1 MSGNAESRARGA
13 ILAVPA
19 ATAAGGD
26 EPWRV
31 QTAERTLAQIRG
43 VARDA
48 GVTRLA
54 DITGLDRL
62 GLPVFQAM
70 RPLSRNISVT
80 SGKGLTRA
88 QAQVSALMEAIE
100 TWHAERVTIPAMAAT
115 IGAMR
120 RELPYAPEMLPG
132 LLAPPSSGRLRDD
145 VRLSWIPATVL
156 ATGAATWVPRELA
169 HLDFRVSKEPI
180 LPTFSASS
188 NGLASGMSRDEA
200 LLHALCEVVERE
212 SAVDGAAAWRD
223 AARGIRAD
231 SIPLPIAGLL
241 ERIDRAGVHWRVV
254 NLTGA
259 IGLPCFEVHLIEDG
273 LPPSR
278 GLGAHVDRQVALTR
292 ALTEAAQARVVR
304 IAGGRDDLYRELYLA
319 RASEN
324 ADLLRVESA
333 GRYADVLSLAVSTMR
348 EAIETVVVRI
358 NRHTGVSPL
367 VVDIARTDVAPD
379 ATVGVNVLLVIAP
392 GLRRPALT
400 RRGAPLIYR
409 LSADEAE
416 RAGTAPHAGTPEHA
430 SAPEHAGAPEDAG
443 TSEGSGTRRAVL
455 FVGPSLARGA
465 VLEALGD
472 RACEVEI
479 RPPVAQGDLLRLL
492 PHLPEIVAIV
502 DGRFGGAPAV
512 THKEIL
518 LLRERGT
525 TILGAGS
532 MGALRAAELDGLGME
547 GVGEVW
553 RLFRDGQLEAD
564 DEVALVHATEEYGC
578 APMSDALVSIR
589 HRMQAAAEAG
599 ILTPTRARF
608 LVDVARAQPYARR
621 TVEDIASAL
630 RLRQRGDAA
639 EWPGVQ
645 RERVEGRAAA
655 DQLRDADEQG
665 EQAVADWRAALTACP
680 GDVKREDA
688 RRLVCELRTRL
699 LASTGRGEQG
709 HANSRSRAV
718 APRSLTPSTLRPS
731 RTPRTRYLEELM
743 RDYIDVM
750 PDRHYVPAALVVS
763 LFKMRPESEPVIEQ
777 AARNIHGLLLRRA
790 LGIAARDDVG
800 ARLTRADASCEQE
813 ALAEGAQLVTLPVE
827 NGGAYARE
835 DARREATTISSGEG
849 WVHEKGWVDEEDR
862 LQALREHEAG
872 EWLMR
877 RVGTDAAAL
886 DRIAAA
892 LLVEPEQLVGAPYIE
907 AGTRSDGALRRALAL
922 TGAFADARQ
931 AAVRTLQDFER
942 LAEAPGIEALLAP
955 ERMVWWCA
963 RRWRRDEAAIWAEAR
978 RRWFLDRVELLT
990 AVRLTYLASSRNIL
1004 GRRLWTQ
1011 TARQAGVS

>member
-1 MSGNAESRARGA
+1 MSGSAENRAREA
-13 ILAVPA
+13 VLAAPA

-31 QTAERTLAQIRG
+31 QTPERTLAQIRG

-62 GLPVFQAM
+62 GLPVFQAI

-100 TWHAERVTIPAMAAT
+100 TWHAERVAIPAIEAT
-115 IGAMR
+115 VGAMR

-132 LLAPPSSGRLRDD
+132 RLAPRSSGRLRDD
-145 VRLSWIPATVL
+145 ARLSWIPATAL
-156 ATGAATWVPRELA
+156 ATGASTWVPRELA
-169 HLDFRVSKEPI
+169 HLDFRVSNEPI
-180 LPTFSASS
+180 LPTFAASS

-223 AARGIRAD
+223 AARGIRGD
-231 SIPLPIAGLL
+231 SIPMPIAGLL
-241 ERIDRAGVHWRVV
+241 ERIARAGVHWRVV

-278 GLGAHVDRQVALTR
+278 GLGAHVDREVALTR

-324 ADLLRVESA
+324 AELLRVESA
-333 GRYADVLSLAVSTMR
+333 GRYADVSSVAVSTMR
-348 EAIETVVVRI
+348 EAMETVVVRI
-358 NRHTGVSPL
+358 HRHTGASPL

-409 LSADEAE
+409 LSADDGPAAQASTPE
-416 RAGTAPHAGTPEHA
+416 RAGTPE
-430 SAPEHAGAPEDAG
+430 EAG

-455 FVGPSLARGA
+455 FIGPSLARGE
-465 VLEALGD
+465 VGEALGD
-472 RACEVEI
+472 HACEVEI

-492 PHLPEIVAIV
+492 PHPPEIVAIV

-518 LLRERGT
+518 LLHERGT

-547 GVGEVW
+547 GVGDVW

-589 HRMQAAAEAG
+589 HRMQAAADAG
-599 ILTPTRARF
+599 ILTPLRARL

-630 RLRQRGDAA
+630 RWREPDGTA
-639 EWPGVQ
+639 EWPCAP
-645 RERVEGRAAA
+645 RERVEGQAAA
-655 DQLRDADEQG
+655 GEPREADESG
-665 EQAVADWRAALTACP
+665 EQAVADWRAALAACP

-688 RRLVCELRTRL
+688 RLLVRELRARL
-699 LASTGRGEQG
+699 QSSDRRGTQG

-743 RDYIDVM
+743 RDYIDTR

-763 LFKMRPESEPVIEQ
+763 LFKMRPESDPVIEQ
-777 AARNIHGLLLRRA
+777 AARNTHGLLLRRA
-790 LGIAARDDVG
+790 LGIADGDDVG
-800 ARLTRADASCEQE
+800 AGLARADASGEQE
-813 ALAEGAQLVTLPVE
+813 AFAEGAQLVTLPVE
-827 NGGAYARE
+827 NGGACARE
-835 DARREATTISSGEG
+835 DARHEAATLSSG
-849 WVHEKGWVDEEDR
+849 KGWVDEEER
-862 LQALREHEAG
+862 LQALREREAG

-892 LLVEPEQLVGAPYIE
+892 LLVGPEQLVGAPYIE
-907 AGTRSDGALRRALAL
+907 AGTRSDGALRRALQL
-922 TGAFADARQ
+922 TGVFAAARQ
-931 AAVRTLQDFER
+931 AAVRTLRDFER
-942 LAEAPGIEALLAP
+942 LAEVPGIEALLAP
-955 ERMVWWCA
+955 ERMIWWCA
-963 RRWRRDEAAIWAEAR
+963 RRWHCEEASIWTEAR

-990 AVRLTYLASSRNIL
+990 AVRLTYLASSRDIL
-1004 GRRLWTQ
+1004 RRRLWTQ
-1011 TARQAGVS
+1011 TASPAGVS

>member
-1 MSGNAESRARGA
+1 MSGSAESRAREA
-13 ILAVPA
+13 IDAAPA
-19 ATAAGGD
+19 TMAAGGD

-31 QTAERTLAQIRG
+31 QTPERTLVQIRA

-100 TWHAERVTIPAMAAT
+100 TWHAERVTMPAMDAT

-132 LLAPPSSGRLRDD
+132 RLAPLSSGCMRDD
-145 VRLSWIPATVL
+145 ARLSWIPATAL
-156 ATGAATWVPRELA
+156 ATGASTWVPRELA
-169 HLDFRVSKEPI
+169 HLDFRVSNEPI

-231 SIPLPIAGLL
+231 SIPMPIAGLL
-241 ERIDRAGVHWRVV
+241 ERIARSGVRCRVV
-254 NLTGA
+254 NLTGP

-278 GLGAHVDRQVALTR
+278 GLGAHVDRQLALTR
-292 ALTEAAQARVVR
+292 AVTEAAQARAVR

-324 ADLLRVESA
+324 AELLRVESA
-333 GRYADVLSLAVSTMR
+333 GRYTDVSSLAVSTMR
-348 EAIETVVVRI
+348 EAIETVVARI
-358 NRHTGVSPL
+358 HRCTGVSPM
-367 VVDIARTDVAPD
+367 VVDIAQPHATPD
-379 ATVGVNVLLVIAP
+379 ATIGVNVLLVIAP

-409 LSADEAE
+409 LSADEIE
-416 RAGTAPHAGTPEHA
+416 RAGTAAHAGTPEHA
-430 SAPEHAGAPEDAG
+430 GAPEGTG
-443 TSEGSGTRRAVL
+443 TSEGSDTRRAVL
-455 FVGPSLARGA
+455 FVGPSISRGEI
-465 VLEALGD
+465 VEALGD

-479 RPPVAQGDLLRLL
+479 RPPVEQGDLLRLL
-492 PHLPEIVAIV
+492 PHPPEIVAII
-502 DGRFGGAPAV
+502 DGRFGGTPAV

-547 GVGEVW
+547 GVGDVW
-553 RLFRDGQLEAD
+553 RLFRDGQLESD
-564 DEVALVHATEEYGC
+564 DEVALVHATEEYRC
-578 APMSDALVSIR
+578 APMSEALVSIR
-589 HRMQAAAEAG
+589 HRMRAAVDAG
-599 ILTPTRARF
+599 ILTPTRARL

-630 RLRQRGDAA
+630 RLGERGEAA
-639 EWPGVQ
+639 EWPGAR
-645 RERVEGRAAA
+645 RERADGRAAA
-655 DQLRDADEQG
+655 TEPREADDAG
-665 EQAVADWRAALTACP
+665 EQAAADWRAAMAACP
-680 GDVKREDA
+680 RDVKREDA
-688 RRLVCELRTRL
+688 RLLVCELRTRL
-699 LASTGRGEQG
+699 IASPERGAAG
-709 HANSRSRAV
+709 SSNSRSRAI
-718 APRSLTPSTLRPS
+718 APGSRTPRTPRTPP
-731 RTPRTRYLEELM
+731 TPRTRYLEELM
-743 RDYIDVM
+743 RDYIDAM
-750 PDRHYVPAALVVS
+750 PDRNYVPDALVVS
-763 LFKMRPESEPVIEQ
+763 LFKMRPESDPVIEQ
-777 AARNIHGLLLRRA
+777 ATRNTHGLLLRRA
-790 LGIAARDDVG
+790 LGIAERDDVG
-800 ARLTRADASCEQE
+800 ASLARADASSCEKE
-813 ALAEGAQLVTLPVE
+813 AFADRARLPIMPAES
-827 NGGAYARE
+827 GGACARE
-835 DARREATTISSGEG
+835 NARREEPTLPPGDG
-849 WVHEKGWVDEEDR
+849 WLDEEER
-862 LQALREHEAG
+862 LQALREREAG

-886 DRIAAA
+886 DRLAAA

-907 AGTRSDGALRRALAL
+907 AGTRSDGALRRALVL
-922 TGAFADARQ
+922 SGAFGAARQ
-931 AAVRTLQDFER
+931 AAVRTLRDFER
-942 LAEAPGIEALLAP
+942 LAETPGIEALLAP
-955 ERMVWWCA
+955 ERMIWWCA
-963 RRWRRDEAAIWAEAR
+963 RRWHCEEAAIWTAAR

-990 AVRLTYLASSRNIL
+990 AVRLTYLAASRDIV
-1004 GRRLWTQ
+1004 GRRLWT
-1011 TARQAGVS
+1011 RMGQAAGAS

>member
-1 MSGNAESRARGA
+1 MSGSAESRAREA
-13 ILAVPA
+13 IDAAPA
-19 ATAAGGD
+19 AMAAGGD

-31 QTAERTLAQIRG
+31 QTPQRTLQQICA

-100 TWHAERVTIPAMAAT
+100 TWHAERVTMPAMEAT
-115 IGAMR
+115 IAAMR

-132 LLAPPSSGRLRDD
+132 RLAPLSSGRMRDD
-145 VRLSWIPATVL
+145 ARLSWIPATAL
-156 ATGAATWVPRELA
+156 ATGASTWVPRELA
-169 HLDFRVSKEPI
+169 HLDFRVSNEPI

-231 SIPLPIAGLL
+231 SIPMPIAGPL
-241 ERIDRAGVHWRVV
+241 ERIARAGVRWRVV

-292 ALTEAAQARVVR
+292 ALTEAAQARAVR

-324 ADLLRVESA
+324 AELLRVESA
-333 GRYADVLSLAVSTMR
+333 GRYTDVSSLAVSTMR
-348 EAIETVVVRI
+348 EAIETVVARI
-358 NRHTGVSPL
+358 HRCTGVSPM
-367 VVDIARTDVAPD
+367 VVDIAQPNAAPD
-379 ATVGVNVLLVIAP
+379 ATIGVNVLLVIAP
-392 GLRRPALT
+392 SLRRPALT

-409 LSADEAE
+409 LSADEIE
-416 RAGTAPHAGTPEHA
+416 EGAGTAADAGTR
-430 SAPEHAGAPEDAG
+430 EHAGAPEGAG

-455 FVGPSLARGA
+455 FVGPSLSRGEI
-465 VLEALGD
+465 VEALGD
-472 RACEVEI
+472 RACAVEI
-479 RPPVAQGDLLRLL
+479 RPPVEQGDLLRLL
-492 PHLPEIVAIV
+492 PHPPEIVAII
-502 DGRFGGAPAV
+502 DGRFGGTPAV

-547 GVGEVW
+547 GVGDVW
-553 RLFRDGQLEAD
+553 RLFRDGQLESD

-578 APMSDALVSIR
+578 APMSEALVSIR
-589 HRMQAAAEAG
+589 HRMQAAVDAG
-599 ILTPTRARF
+599 ILTPTRARLF
-608 LVDVARAQPYARR
+608 VDVARAQPYARR
-621 TVEDIASAL
+621 TVEDIASVL
-630 RLRQRGDAA
+630 RLGERGEAA
-639 EWPGVQ
+639 EWPGAR
-645 RERVEGRAAA
+645 RERADGRAAA
-655 DQLRDADEQG
+655 AEPREADDAG
-665 EQAVADWRAALTACP
+665 EQAAADWRAVLTACP

-688 RRLVCELRTRL
+688 RLLVCELRTRL
-699 LASTGRGEQG
+699 IASPERG
-709 HANSRSRAV
+709 AARSSNSRSRAV
-718 APRSLTPSTLRPS
+718 APGSRTPRGPGARP
-731 RTPRTRYLEELM
+731 TPRTRYLEELM
-743 RDYIDVM
+743 RDYIDAM
-750 PDRHYVPAALVVS
+750 PDRNYVPDALVVS
-763 LFKMRPESEPVIEQ
+763 LFKIRPDADPVIEQ
-777 AARNIHGLLLRRA
+777 AARNTHGLLLRRA
-790 LGIAARDDVG
+790 LGIAERDDVG
-800 ARLTRADASCEQE
+800 ASLVHADASSCELE
-813 ALAEGAQLVTLPVE
+813 AFAERAHLPAMRAA
-827 NGGAYARE
+827 NGGAYVREGARG
-835 DARREATTISSGEG
+835 EATTHASGEG
-849 WVHEKGWVDEEDR
+849 WLDDEER
-862 LQALREHEAG
+862 LQALREREAG

-886 DRIAAA
+886 DRLAAA
-892 LLVEPEQLVGAPYIE
+892 LLVEPDQLVGAPYIE
-907 AGTRSDGALRRALAL
+907 AGTRSDGALRRVLAL
-922 TGAFADARQ
+922 TGAFGAARQ
-931 AAVRTLQDFER
+931 AAVRTLRDFER
-942 LAEAPGIEALLAP
+942 LADAPGIEALLAP
-955 ERMVWWCA
+955 ERMIWWCA
-963 RRWRRDEAAIWAEAR
+963 RRWHCEEAAIWTAAR

-990 AVRLTYLASSRNIL
+990 AVRLTYLASSRDIV
-1004 GRRLWTQ
+1004 GRRLWTRMGQ
-1011 TARQAGVS
+1011 QAGAS